1 MGARG
6 PEKGTDSAKAGKG
19 YKRITV
25 GNAVPPPPPFLGK
38 IAQEEYLRLAEVM
51 AESFTGVDYM
61 PLMLYAADYEQV
73 VKLTEQIAK
82 EGINLEGDRGVVLNP
97 AVKAL
102 DMAQKRMLKTAQA
115 LGLTRPAASTTPN
128 VELQSGGAKK
138 KKRSDESE
146 GWDDDDE
153 ADA

>member
-6 PEKGTDSAKAGKG
+6 PDKGSDSARAGKG

-25 GNAVPPPPPFLGK
+25 GNGIPPPPPFLGK

-61 PLMLYAADYEQV
+61 PLMLYAADYQQV

-102 DMAQKRMLKTAQA
+102 DMAQKRMLKTTQA

-128 VELQSGGAKK
+128 VELQSGGARK
-138 KKRSDESE
+138 KKRSDD
-146 GWDDDDE
+146 GNDDDE
-153 ADA
+153 GDA

>member
-6 PEKGTDSAKAGKG
+6 PDKGTDSAKAGKG
-19 YKRITV
+19 YKRISV
-25 GNAVPPPPPFLGK
+25 GNGIPPPPAFLGK
-38 IAQEEYLRLAEVM
+38 IAQDEYLRLGEVM
-51 AESFTGVDYM
+51 AESFTAVDYM

-128 VELQSGGAKK
+128 VELQSGGKARKK
-138 KKRSDESE
+138 GDESHNE
-146 GWDDDDE
+146 DNDE